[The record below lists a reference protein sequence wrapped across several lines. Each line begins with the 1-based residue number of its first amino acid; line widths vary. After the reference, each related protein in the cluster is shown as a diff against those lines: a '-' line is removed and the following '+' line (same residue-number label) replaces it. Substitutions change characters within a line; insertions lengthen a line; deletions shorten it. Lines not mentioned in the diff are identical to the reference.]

1 MRTLGCLL
9 LALSVAATVCAADE
23 VGRRVTLY
31 GGLATLTLPPGW
43 HEIPPSALE
52 YFSIRTAEATHGRV
66 AEVYQHGFRPG
77 DPEAEL
83 SLPQVLVQIREDGR
97 IPYGQLLHLPAPEE
111 VVDPAGTALGDHGGS
126 LLRDVQ
132 LTGLSFDRDRYCLRV
147 DSVLDLAIEGP
158 VLVRSASFLTERG
171 LLTLHCYEAE
181 DRAPEMLPV
190 FEAIIDSVHL
200 AESIAYRPRLGDRWS
215 STHTAVTLFVLAGIF
230 AAFGLAGRRR
240 NRPRSTAPG
249 ASLQ

>member
-1 MRTLGCLL
+1 M
-9 LALSVAATVCAADE
+9 LS
-23 VGRRVTLY
+23 
-31 GGLATLTLPPGW
+31 
-43 HEIPPSALE
+43 
-52 YFSIRTAEATHGRV
+52 
-66 AEVYQHGFRPG
+66 
-77 DPEAEL
+77 
-83 SLPQVLVQIREDGR
+83 
-97 IPYGQLLHLPAPEE
+97 
-111 VVDPAGTALGDHGGS
+111 ALGDPDLI
-126 LLRDVQ
+126 LLDEPYQGFDQGTYLDFWERVWQWRDEGKAIVVVTH
-132 LTGLSFDRDRYCLRV
+132 LLEHLERV

-190 FEAIIDSVHL
+190 FEAIIDSVHI

-249 ASLQ
+249 ASLQSARVDRDRPLLAAHRGRRGRPRRRR